1 MANEHKI
8 DINKRESLGKKG
20 VKQLRREGMI
30 PGIYYSPNSESSTPI
45 VISQGD
51 FHEAVK
57 SGARIFN
64 ISVGEKKQ
72 NVLFKSVQYHPVT
85 DDILHID
92 LYGVKMDEKITV
104 KVSIHLTGD
113 ATGVKEEG
121 GVLNSPTSEI
131 DIACFPMDIIGAIEV
146 DVTKLSIGDSMQ
158 VGDIK
163 LDDKL
168 TLMSSPDA
176 VVASVTHAMREEEP
190 VVEEEGENLFMDGEG
205 GEAAE
210 EAGDEEGEDPGGVFL
225 GEVAEDAADE
235 EAAEE
240 VAGEDAEGEFVE
252 RGLESE
258 FLNARGKAPAGEGA
272 ESAAEEDEQCL
283 H

>member
-1 MANEHKI
+1 MAVKEFKL
-8 DINKRESLGKKG
+8 DLNKRESSGKKAS
-20 VKQLRREGMI
+20 KQVRREGGI
-30 PGIYYSPNSESSTPI
+30 PGVYYSHNSKESIPFSI
-45 VISQGD
+45 DQKEL
-51 FHEAVK
+51 FEAQK

-64 ISVGEKKQ
+64 ISVGTKKR
-72 NVLFKSVQYHPVT
+72 NVIFKSVQYHPVT

-113 ATGVKEEG
+113 ATGVKDEG

-131 DIACFPMDIIGAIEV
+131 EISCFPMDIIGAIEV
-146 DVTKLSIGDSMQ
+146 DVTELSIGDSMQ

-190 VVEEEGENLFMDGEG
+190 VVEEEGEDIFMDEEG
-205 GEAAE
+205 GEAATTDE
-210 EAGDEEGEDPGGVFL
+210 TASGD
-225 GEVAEDAADE
+225 
-235 EAAEE
+235 
-240 VAGEDAEGEFVE
+240 AGESTD
-252 RGLESE
+252 SE
-258 FLNARGKAPAGEGA
+258 
-272 ESAAEEDEQCL
+272 
-283 H
+283 

>member
-1 MANEHKI
+1 MAVKEFKLEV
-8 DINKRESLGKKG
+8 NKRDGSGKKAS
-20 VKQLRREGMI
+20 KQARREGDI
-30 PGIYYSPNSESSTPI
+30 PGIYYSHDSKESIPFSI
-45 VISQGD
+45 DQKVL
-51 FHEAVK
+51 FEAQK
-57 SGARIFN
+57 SGAHIFN
-64 ISVGEKKQ
+64 ISVGTKKR
-72 NVLFKSVQYHPVT
+72 NVIFKSVQYHPVT

-113 ATGVKEEG
+113 ATGVKDEG

-146 DVTKLSIGDSMQ
+146 DVTELSIGDSMQ

-190 VVEEEGENLFMDGEG
+190 VVEEEGEDLFMDEEG
-205 GEAAE
+205 GETDGAAS
-210 EAGDEEGEDPGGVFL
+210 GD
-225 GEVAEDAADE
+225 
-235 EAAEE
+235 
-240 VAGEDAEGEFVE
+240 AGESTD
-252 RGLESE
+252 SE
-258 FLNARGKAPAGEGA
+258 
-272 ESAAEEDEQCL
+272 
-283 H
+283 